1 MIRQILIWP
10 DKKLAQAAEEV
21 TVFDAEL
28 RALADD
34 MVETM
39 QAANGKGLAAP
50 QIGVLKS
57 VIVVDLDGQPT
68 VLVNPACCVEQSD
81 KQNLEE
87 GCLSIPGVFERV
99 ERFAEV
105 KVLAKDLAGVDMS
118 PLILKGYDAVA
129 VQHEC
134 EHLAG
139 VMFVDRLSPLKRDIV
154 RKKMLK
160 LKR

>member
-68 VLVNPACCVEQSD
+68 VLVNPACCIEQCD

-87 GCLSIPGVFERV
+87 GCLSIPGIFERV